1 MPDSSKSVSDNSGTV
16 QVEDEV
22 DLGGGHFY
30 DHSLDIMS
38 YRD

>member
-1 MPDSSKSVSDNSGTV
+1 MADSSKSGSDNSRKV
-16 QVEDEV
+16 QVEDKV